1 MHNND
6 TPGKNWV
13 YSISG
18 QPVYP
23 QTPQNKTP
31 VPHEKTVREE
41 LEEQAKLLEDKQR
54 QEQNMQIT
62 MPENYYKRSPS
73 NHITPQYWETAID
86 GSHIWNNVKQQE
98 GDVQA
103 TAQNINNYIMSAVKG
118 SLNIGKNFMPLKTM
132 NVTDKYKHALMNCNA
147 AQYGQ
152 GGADVAKLA
161 SDFKEWYDTKTG
173 ANTLD
178 SSQGD
183 DYANRIGR
191 LLGSKYP
198 QGDCDV
204 LIQKYIKKKW

>member
-31 VPHEKTVREE
+31 VPREKTVREE

>member
-18 QPVYP
+18 QPVYS

>member
-1 MHNND
+1 
-6 TPGKNWV
+6 
-13 YSISG
+13 
-18 QPVYP
+18 
-23 QTPQNKTP
+23 
-31 VPHEKTVREE
+31 
-41 LEEQAKLLEDKQR
+41 
-54 QEQNMQIT
+54 
-62 MPENYYKRSPS
+62 
-73 NHITPQYWETAID
+73 
-86 GSHIWNNVKQQE
+86 
-98 GDVQA
+98 
-103 TAQNINNYIMSAVKG
+103 
-118 SLNIGKNFMPLKTM
+118 MPLKTM

>member
-1 MHNND
+1 MHNSD

>member
-18 QPVYP
+18 QPVYS

-31 VPHEKTVREE
+31 VPREKTVREE

-62 MPENYYKRSPS
+62 MPENYYKRPPS

>member
-62 MPENYYKRSPS
+62 IPENYYKRSPS